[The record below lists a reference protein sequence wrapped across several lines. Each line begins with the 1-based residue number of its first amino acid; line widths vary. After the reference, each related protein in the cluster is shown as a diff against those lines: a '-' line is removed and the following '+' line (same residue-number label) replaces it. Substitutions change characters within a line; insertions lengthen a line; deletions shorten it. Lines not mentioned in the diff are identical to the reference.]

1 MALEHRQQGSNAPGL
16 FITFEGGDACGKTTQ
31 LPLTAQWLVDREVE
45 LVRTREP
52 GGTQLGQQLRQLV
65 MHGPNDVDPRC
76 EALLY
81 AADRAYHVATVV
93 RPALKAG
100 KVVLQDR
107 YFDSSVAY
115 QGAARSLGTG
125 EITDL
130 NLWATGGLIPDVT
143 VLLDLEPQAAL
154 ARRSGDFDRL
164 EAEPLAFHERVR
176 GQYLELAKQWPD
188 RFHVVDASG
197 SVEDVQQAIQVV
209 LAPVVE
215 AYLAQRGVQ
224 P

>member
-1 MALEHRQQGSNAPGL
+1 MGSFPGL

-31 LPLTAQWLVDREVE
+31 LPLVEQWLSERGVP

-52 GGTQLGQQLRQLV
+52 GGTPLGQQLRNLV
-65 MHGPNDVDPRC
+65 MHGPDDVDPRC

-93 RPALKAG
+93 RPALLAG

-115 QGAARSLGTG
+115 QGAARSLGAQ

-130 NLWATGGLIPDVT
+130 NLWASGGLTPDVT
-143 VLLDLEPQAAL
+143 VLLDLDPQVAL
-154 ARRSGDFDRL
+154 SRHAGQLDRL
-164 EAEPLAFHERVR
+164 EAEPLAFHQRVR
-176 GQYLELAKQWPD
+176 EQYLELARQSPQ
-188 RFHVVDASG
+188 RFRVVDASG
-197 SVEDVQQAIQVV
+197 SVAQVQAAIRQV
-209 LAPVVE
+209 LSPVVE
-215 AYLAQRGVQ
+215 SYLAAEVSQ
-224 P
+224 